1 MKITKMSI
9 KNYRSCKETVFE
21 PHPELTIFIGPNG
34 SGKTNT
40 LSAVRLLGSL
50 LKTARLRR
58 GLKEEIPSTATEIK
72 TWFDWNGKSIIH
84 TAKLSVASNERNED
98 EILDASE
105 TWYMFDVTG
114 SKKRTNLPLEIIYDI
129 SHSRDIAI
137 RYNRSRSLANHVL
150 GYLKERGGNE
160 QALEVMVDIANYIE
174 NISYYSASQFTN
186 PSVCPISFEV
196 EAESG
201 STLRRGIS
209 IRSTHKELLYDM
221 YLSFKD
227 KRDEYQEFLSI
238 VGPDG
243 IGLIEDIEF
252 KEVKTSSSNVSVMAG
267 GKVKTREK
275 INLLVVPGFTIAT
288 QTLSPSQLS
297 EGTFK
302 TLALIF
308 YLVTDRGSML
318 MIEEPEVCVHHGL
331 LNSVIELLKIYSK
344 EKQIFISTHSDAV
357 LDHIS
362 LENVYIVRNEVERGT
377 IVKNISQSM
386 SRSEIT
392 SLKEYLA
399 CEGSLGEFWKHGSLE
414 DNG

>member
-1 MKITKMSI
+1 MKIKKMSI
-9 KNYRSCKETVFE
+9 KNYRSCKATKFE
-21 PHPELTIFIGPNG
+21 PHSELTTFIGPNG

-40 LSAVRLLGSL
+40 LSAVRLLANL
-50 LKTARLRR
+50 LQSGRHRR
-58 GLKEEIPSTATEIK
+58 NVKEEIPSTATEIK
-72 TWFDWNGKSIIH
+72 TWFDWNGKSVIH
-84 TAKLSVASNERNED
+84 TAKLSVATNERNED
-98 EILDASE
+98 EILDSSE
-105 TWYMFDVTG
+105 SWYMFDVTG

-129 SHSRDIAI
+129 SHSNSVRFGHAKGF
-137 RYNRSRSLANHVL
+137 AGHVL
-150 GYLKERGGNE
+150 GYLKDRGFNE
-160 QALEVMVDIANYIE
+160 QALEVMMDVANFIE

-201 STLRRGIS
+201 SPLRRGIS

-221 YLSFKD
+221 YLSFK
-227 KRDEYQEFLSI
+227 RNGEEFQEYLSI

-275 INLLVVPGFTIAT
+275 INLLVVPGFTIAA

-302 TLALIF
+302 TLALVF

-331 LNSVIELLKIYSK
+331 LNSVIELIQIYSK

-362 LENVYIVRNEVERGT
+362 LENVYVVRNERKNGT
-377 IVKNISQSM
+377 VVNNISQKM
-386 SRSEIT
+386 SRSEIS

-399 CEGSLGEFWKHGSLE
+399 YEGSLGEFWKHGSLE
-414 DNG
+414 DHV